1 MRDFGLP
8 ADDEGRINRDPQ
20 PGVQKGQERAVPADV
35 VFCEE
40 YMEEKN
46 TSNTDLESTQFFRIQ
61 PEPVNGVQKILAVV
75 YEALSE
81 KGYDPVNQI
90 VGYIM
95 SGDPTYV
102 TNYKGARSLIMKVE
116 RDELVE
122 EIMRSYIQA
131 NHWSD

>member
-1 MRDFGLP
+1 
-8 ADDEGRINRDPQ
+8 
-20 PGVQKGQERAVPADV
+20 
-35 VFCEE
+35 
-40 YMEEKN
+40 MEENKKN
-46 TSNTDLESTQFFRIQ
+46 KTDLESTQFFSIQ
-61 PEPVNGVQKILAVV
+61 PEQANGVQKVLAVV

-122 EIMRSYIQA
+122 EIMRSYIRA